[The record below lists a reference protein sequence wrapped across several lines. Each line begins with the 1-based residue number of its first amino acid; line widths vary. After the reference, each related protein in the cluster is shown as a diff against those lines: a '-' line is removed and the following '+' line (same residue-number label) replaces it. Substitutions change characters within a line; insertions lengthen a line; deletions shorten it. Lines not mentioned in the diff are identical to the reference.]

1 MQPAMR
7 RGYMYRLQRG
17 GMLGLKKGC
26 ATALV
31 AALLLMSGA
40 GSAMASAYWQ
50 WPPDNDVTMLP
61 SGTSISGTY
70 YVTPVGF
77 YSPFTIDLYAQG
89 NILFT
94 NMDLLGT
101 TSYPSAKLA
110 DLTGSYFYNRNT
122 GQVDSLVNN
131 YNIIVGQLVADHMVS
146 CGVLLLKDSLVF
158 GLEARN
164 GTPTDFEDFILFA
177 SKTDPLA
184 APTPIPGALWLLGS
198 GLVGLAGFKR
208 VRKTA

>member
-1 MQPAMR
+1 MP
-7 RGYMYRLQRG
+7 
-17 GMLGLKKGC
+17 GLKKGF
-26 ATALV
+26 AAALV
-31 AALLLMSGA
+31 AALLVV
-40 GSAMASAYWQ
+40 GSAGGARASAYWQ
-50 WPPDNDVTMLP
+50 WPPNDDVAMLP

-77 YSPFTIDLYAQG
+77 YSPFTIDLISQG
-89 NILFT
+89 NTLFT

-101 TSYPSAKLA
+101 TSYPPAKLA
-110 DLTGSYFYNRNT
+110 DLTSAYFYNRNT
-122 GQVDSLVNN
+122 GQVDTLVNN
-131 YNIIVGQLVADHMVS
+131 YNILVGQLVADHMMN

-184 APTPIPGALWLLGS
+184 APTPIPGAVLLLGS
-198 GLVGLAGFKR
+198 GLLGLAGFKR
-208 VRKTA
+208 ARKGA